1 MGERTNIYAL
11 YDSEGETRYIGKTI
25 SSLQQRLYNHI
36 STAKNNDTSEKAKW
50 IREEL
55 EHKRQITIGLIE
67 VVDGDGVNEE
77 RALIQ
82 KLWAKGTPLVNSVY
96 GGEGQGKQHGGRQ
109 EDDSGDSKK
118 KMAVTVWLGKDVVK
132 MLDIKSGQIERSR
145 SWMMNLL
152 LKEKL
157 GIIDEEGGG

>member
-1 MGERTNIYAL
+1 MSKQPIAE
-11 YDSEGETRYIGKTI
+11 
-25 SSLQQRLYNHI
+25 
-36 STAKNNDTSEKAKW
+36 
-50 IREEL
+50 
-55 EHKRQITIGLIE
+55 
-67 VVDGDGVNEE
+67 
-77 RALIQ
+77 
-82 KLWAKGTPLVNSVY
+82 TPLDT
-96 GGEGQGKQHGGRQ
+96 
-109 EDDSGDSKK
+109 DDSKEK